1 MTLAHSTNF
10 QPKRLPKLSFRR
22 AINLLR
28 SRRQLNTLSDA
39 QLCDIGITRAQAEAE
54 AARPVW
60 DAPASWKR

>member
-1 MTLAHSTNF
+1 MTLTHSTTC
-10 QPKRLPKLSFRR
+10 QSHRAERLSFRS
-22 AINLLR
+22 AINILR

-39 QLCDIGITRAQAEAE
+39 QLRDIGITRTQAEAE

>member
-1 MTLAHSTNF
+1 MTLTHSTTC
-10 QPKRLPKLSFRR
+10 QSHCAERLSFRS
-22 AINLLR
+22 AINILR

-39 QLCDIGITRAQAEAE
+39 QLRDIGITRTQAEAE